1 MLPKFIDL
9 MPNNQ
14 QNIFKNY
21 YQIITNI
28 DHISNNKI
36 KNKK

>member
-28 DHISNNKI
+28 DQISNSKI
-36 KNKK
+36 